1 VKPQLILI
9 AGPYRGGTGGDAMR
23 IAENL
28 RRLERAALAVYERGH
43 MPMVG
48 EWVSLPLARA
58 AGSERIGDDISEH
71 FLYPAARR
79 LIERCDAV
87 LRIPGESKGADGDV
101 DLAHRL
107 GLPVYRGLDE
117 LPDVTSASA
126 TQATPDANIGVPP
139 HSHSP

>member
-1 VKPQLILI
+1 
-9 AGPYRGGTGGDAMR
+9 
-23 IAENL
+23 
-28 RRLERAALAVYERGH
+28 

-101 DLAHRL
+101 ELAGKL
-107 GLPVYRGLDE
+107 GLPVYHRLDE
-117 LPDVTSASA
+117 LPDVTSALA

-139 HSHSP
+139 HSHSH

>member
-1 VKPQLILI
+1 MKPQLILI
-9 AGPYRGGTGGDAMR
+9 AGPYRGGTDGDAVR

-58 AGSERIGDDISEH
+58 AGSERIGDDISER

-101 DLAHRL
+101 ELARSL
-107 GLPVYRGLDE
+107 GMPVYCGIDE
-117 LPDVTSASA
+117 LPDVGFGARNL
-126 TQATPDANIGVPP
+126 P
-139 HSHSP
+139 